1 LASKLEAVIFDLDEV
16 LCDYD
21 FALRLRLL
29 SELCG
34 FEPALIEQR
43 IWTSGFDEEADE
55 GRYDLDEYC
64 RLTNE
69 KLEADLSYEA
79 LLSARIGSMR
89 RKEDVLDLA
98 RALEGQVKRA
108 LLTNNGPFLAQGID
122 RILPDITELFGEHI
136 YFSGVL
142 GLAKPNP
149 AAFLAVAERLGADP
163 ARTLFIDD
171 TLDYLEGARTAGLIT
186 HLFESAE
193 ALKAV
198 LDDHGLRV

>member
-1 LASKLEAVIFDLDEV
+1 VASKLEAVIFDLDEV

-29 SELCG
+29 SDLCG
-34 FEPALIEQR
+34 LEPAVIEAR

-64 RLTNE
+64 RLTNQ

-89 RKEDVLDLA
+89 RKEDVLSIV
-98 RALEGQVKRA
+98 RALAGQADRA
-108 LLTNNGPFLAQGID
+108 LLTNNGPFLAHGVE

-142 GLAKPNP
+142 GLAKPDP
-149 AAFLAVAERLGADP
+149 AAFLAVAERMGADP
-163 ARTLFIDD
+163 ARTLFVDD
-171 TLDYLEGARTAGLIT
+171 TADYVAGAQTAGLVT
-186 HLFESAE
+186 HLFENADG
-193 ALKAV
+193 LKSV
-198 LDDHGLRV
+198 LNDHGVRV